1 MDSTRTAAWVKVE
14 LQTGRERGMLL
25 GLHVS
30 RQFRPWGL
38 NRFPWLAA
46 AAVLAFAGTITSQ
59 KNASFKYTNHLIHEK
74 SPYLLLHAHNPV
86 DWYPWGE
93 EAFRKAER
101 ENKPIFLSVGYYT
114 CHWCHVME
122 RESYSDPQIAA
133 IVNRDF
139 VAIKV
144 DREERPDVDEVYT
157 RYLEATTGSAGWPM
171 NVFLTPDLKPFF
183 GGTYFPPVNRG
194 PLPGLPEVL
203 KKVAT
208 AWQRDHDEVLG
219 TAAKLAQQLSASSG
233 GSFARVEPSA
243 LAVAY
248 GQMRSDYDR
257 TDGGFGE
264 APKFPRPAALEYLMR
279 YWQREKNKDALDMV
293 LHTLNRMAIGGIH
306 DQLGGGFHRYA
317 TDRSWRV
324 PHFEKMLYDQA
335 LLALAYLHAFQITHD
350 EAYARTARDTL
361 DFVLREMRSP
371 EGGFYSALD
380 ADSPSPGSTGQNREG
395 AYYVWSAVEVREVL
409 GTSDAPVFEYR
420 FGIRAGGNVPPAQ
433 DVEGNLK
440 GWNVLYQ
447 QHSMAET
454 ASYAKA
460 AEPAMAEQLEREQ
473 KQLLEVRTRRPHP
486 PVDAK
491 IVTAWNA
498 MLISALAISSQ
509 VLDEPGYLQ
518 AAQAAASMLETRLY
532 ASETGR
538 LKRSYRLGATEV
550 DGFLSDYA
558 NMVQGLLDL
567 YEASFDLR
575 WLNWALRLQ
584 RTQDSLFWDK
594 QSGGYFTT
602 AASEQHLLWRD
613 REAYDGVEP
622 SPNSVAA
629 MNLLRI
635 WQMTE
640 DDTARERAVETIS
653 QFGGQLNNHPE
664 SMPAMMSAYDAL
676 TSPQRQIVI
685 AGAPQAADTRQMLD
699 LVWGRYLPNSI
710 LMLADQGAGQRELA
724 RSLPFLRNM
733 RPKNGKAT
741 AYVCQSYLCNLPSSD
756 PKVVAH
762 LLDGEPPRQ

>member
-1 MDSTRTAAWVKVE
+1 
-14 LQTGRERGMLL
+14 MLL
-25 GLHVS
+25 GLHAY

-38 NRFPWLAA
+38 DRFRLVAA
-46 AAVLAFAGTITSQ
+46 AAVLAFAGTTTSQ
-59 KNASFKYTNHLIHEK
+59 EQASFKYTNHLIHEK

-93 EAFRKAER
+93 EAFRKAQR

-122 RESYSDPQIAA
+122 RESYSNPQIAA
-133 IVNRDF
+133 IVNRYF

-183 GGTYFPPVNRG
+183 GGTYFPPADRG
-194 PLPGLPEVL
+194 TLPGLPEVL

-208 AWQRDHDEVLG
+208 AWQRDHEEVLG
-219 TAAKLAQQLSASSG
+219 TADKLAQQLSASSG
-233 GSFARVEPSA
+233 GSFAAVERSA
-243 LAVAY
+243 LPVAY
-248 GQMRSDYDR
+248 NQMRGDYDA

-264 APKFPRPAALEYLMR
+264 APKFPRPVALEYLMR
-279 YWQREKNKDALDMV
+279 YWQREKSKDALDMV
-293 LHTLNRMAIGGIH
+293 LHTLDRMATGGIH

-317 TDRSWRV
+317 TDRTWRV

-350 EAYARTARDTL
+350 ETYARTARGTL

-380 ADSPSPGSTGQNREG
+380 ADSPSPENIGQNREG
-395 AYYVWSAVEVREVL
+395 AYYVWSAIEVKEVL
-409 GTSDAPVFEYR
+409 GKDDAPPFEYR
-420 FGIRAGGNVPPAQ
+420 YGILADGNVPAAQ

-447 QHSMAET
+447 QHSVAET
-454 ASYAKA
+454 ASYAKTR
-460 AEPAMAEQLEREQ
+460 EPAMAQQLERGQRE
-473 KQLLEVRTRRPHP
+473 LLEARTRRPRP
-486 PVDAK
+486 PVDSK

-509 VLDEPGYLQ
+509 VLHEPGYLQ
-518 AAQAAASMLETRLY
+518 AAQATASMLERRLY
-532 ASETGR
+532 SSDTGR
-538 LKRSYRLGATEV
+538 LKRRYRLGAAEV

-558 NMVQGLLDL
+558 SMVEGLLDL
-567 YEASFDLR
+567 YQASFDLR

-584 RTQDSLFWDK
+584 RTQDSLFWDQ

-640 DDTARERAVETIS
+640 DDTARERAQKTIRE
-653 QFGGQLNNHPE
+653 FGGQLNKDPE

-710 LMLADQGAGQRELA
+710 LMLADQGAGQQELA
-724 RSLPFLRNM
+724 HSLPFLRNM
-733 RPKNGKAT
+733 RPQNGKAT
-741 AYVCQSYLCNLPSSD
+741 AYVCQNYLCNLPSSD
-756 PKVVAH
+756 PKVVAR
-762 LLDGEPPRQ
+762 LLDGEAPRQ

>member
-1 MDSTRTAAWVKVE
+1 M
-14 LQTGRERGMLL
+14 
-25 GLHVS
+25 HVS

-38 NRFPWLAA
+38 NRFPLLAA
-46 AAVLAFAGTITSQ
+46 AVVLVLAGTTTSQ

-93 EAFRKAER
+93 EAFRKAQR

-122 RESYSDPQIAA
+122 RESYSNPQIAA

-171 NVFLTPDLKPFF
+171 NVFLTPELKPFF

-194 PLPGLPEVL
+194 TLPGLPEVL
-203 KKVAT
+203 QKVAT
-208 AWQRDHDEVLG
+208 AWQRDHEEVLD
-219 TAAKLAQQLSASSG
+219 TAAKLARQLSTSSG

-243 LAVAY
+243 LRVAY
-248 GQMRSDYDR
+248 SQMRGDYD
-257 TDGGFGE
+257 TADGGFGD
-264 APKFPRPAALEYLMR
+264 APKFPRPVALEYLMR
-279 YWQREKNKDALDMV
+279 YWQREKSKDALDMV
-293 LHTLNRMAIGGIH
+293 LHTLDRMAIGGIH

-317 TDRSWRV
+317 TDRNWRV

-335 LLALAYLHAFQITHD
+335 LLAQAYLHAFQITHD
-350 EAYARTARDTL
+350 ETYARTARDTL
-361 DFVLREMRSP
+361 DFVLREMRSA

-380 ADSPSPGSTGQNREG
+380 ADSPSPGNTRQNREG

-409 GTSDAPVFEYR
+409 GTSDAQAFEYR
-420 FGIRAGGNVPPAQ
+420 FGMQADGNVPSAQ

-447 QHSMAET
+447 LHSVAET
-454 ASYAKA
+454 ASYAKT
-460 AEPAMAEQLEREQ
+460 AEPAMAEQLEHQQ
-473 KQLLEVRTRRPHP
+473 KRLLEARTRRPHP
-486 PVDAK
+486 PVDSK

-509 VLDEPGYLQ
+509 VLHEPGYLK
-518 AAQAAASMLETRLY
+518 AAQAAASMLETHLY
-532 ASETGR
+532 SSETGH
-538 LKRSYRLGATEV
+538 LKRSYRLGAAEV

-558 NMVQGLLDL
+558 STVQGLLDL

-584 RTQDSLFWDK
+584 RTQDSLFWDE
-594 QSGGYFTT
+594 QGGGYFTT

-640 DDTARERAVETIS
+640 DDTAREKAVKTIS
-653 QFGGQLNNHPE
+653 QFGGHLNNNPE

-710 LMLADQGAGQRELA
+710 LMLADQGAGQQALA

-741 AYVCQSYLCNLPSSD
+741 AYVCQNYLCNLPSSD
-756 PKVVAH
+756 PKVVAR
-762 LLDGEPPRQ
+762 LLDGEPPRP